1 MACLC
6 LAALPGSMTFVGS
19 PPAAPAA
26 ASALPRPALSS
37 RLGCATWSARVRLA
51 EPLVCMRA
59 QRPGNGTAPQVRTR
73 RESSFGSSSGSRLDA
88 MRARAGVLRQQ
99 VYKQQQELNDLE
111 QEIEKAVLRTQ
122 RIGSARARPSR
133 GPIQK
138 LTRTLDRS
146 LTQGFAG
153 RWVRTFAKSVDML
166 GRKLGRVRA
175 KEGPNNARWQSVGQ
189 YVQSQ
194 TVTATRIV
202 GALVKNPTRLN
213 QLLDPEVPSLLPHM
227 PAILARLDKVL
238 RLSVCI
244 CVCVW
249 ACMHALQ
256 NTASRE

>member
-1 MACLC
+1 
-6 LAALPGSMTFVGS
+6 
-19 PPAAPAA
+19 
-26 ASALPRPALSS
+26 
-37 RLGCATWSARVRLA
+37 VRLA

-59 QRPGNGTAPQVRTR
+59 QRPGNGTAPHVRPR

-99 VYKQQQELNDLE
+99 LYKQQQELKDLE
-111 QEIEKAVLRTQ
+111 QEIEKAVARTQ
-122 RIGSARARPSR
+122 RIGSARVRASR
-133 GPIQK
+133 GPIQSF
-138 LTRTLDRS
+138 TRTLDRS

-175 KEGPNNARWQSVGQ
+175 KEGPNNAQWQSVGQ

-202 GALVKNPTRLN
+202 GALVKEPRRLN

-244 CVCVW
+244 CVCAW
-249 ACMHALQ
+249 ACVHAPQ